1 MIKSTDRDEN
11 TVLHIAVSKNN
22 LLAVTVLME
31 HNVESNVKNVD
42 GKTPLHLAA
51 EDGYQE

>member
-1 MIKSTDRDEN
+1 
-11 TVLHIAVSKNN
+11 
-22 LLAVTVLME
+22 ME

-51 EDGYQE
+51 EDGYQEWVALKLGL